1 MSTFAPSIEYETE
14 KTSASCYIPGE
25 YRQILCFNLETHSP
39 DGQDATSIALQFPSD
54 WDVRGRQPCDRLRG
68 LRTGISTDQR
78 GVKRPQGIACD
89 RGAFELENPL
99 TFLFI
104 PLILR

>member
-1 MSTFAPSIEYETE
+1 MYGEGSPAID
-14 KTSASCYIPGE
+14 SAVC
-25 YRQILCFNLETHSP
+25 TA
-39 DGQDATSIALQFPSD
+39 DM
-54 WDVRGRQPCDRLRG
+54 
-68 LRTGISTDQR
+68 STDQR
-78 GVKRPQGIACD
+78 GEKRPQGIACD